1 MSDCTW
7 LSDRMPALPTNRA
20 EWSAEDQ
27 RHLIG
32 CDSCRREWDLVRATR
47 RLGEQ
52 LPDFD
57 SVSTSNTLRRRLQ
70 QASTDRAGRIRAW
83 VFAGMAAAA
92 VLAAVLLSGDRPD
105 ALLPSEPVATGFRIP
120 LPELDE
126 LQPAELDSVLRTMDQ
141 APASGA
147 TLETGA
153 PADTSNS
160 DLDIV
165 LESWEG

>member
-1 MSDCTW
+1 MSECTW
-7 LSDRMPALPTNRA
+7 LSDRMAALPADQA

-32 CDSCRREWDLVRATR
+32 CESCRREWELVRAAR

-57 SVSTSNTLRRRLQ
+57 PVATNAAVRRRLQ
-70 QASTDRAGRIRAW
+70 EAAAVRTKRIRAW

-92 VLAAVLLSGDRPD
+92 AVAGVVWTGDRPD
-105 ALLPSEPVATGFRIP
+105 PLLRSEPVATGFRIP
-120 LPELDE
+120 LPELDG
-126 LQPAELDSVLRTMDQ
+126 LQPAELDSVLRAMDQ

-147 TLETGA
+147 TLESTA
-153 PADTSNS
+153 PADTGNG
-160 DLDIV
+160 DLDFV